1 MAERKPRAT
10 KEESLTAKI
19 SRCDDEILKLTQKI
33 KEVETQKEAY
43 KKALADYKDEKKKL
57 ARKEELRKQR
67 EEQKK
72 KKMEFLDK
80 LAKSGIDFDKASEL
94 LGL

>member
-19 SRCDDEILKLTQKI
+19 ARCDEDILKFTQKI
-33 KEVETQKEAY
+33 KAVEAQKEAY
-43 KKALADYKDEKKKL
+43 KKELADFRDEKKKQ
-57 ARKEELRKQR
+57 ARKEELKKQR

>member
-1 MAERKPRAT
+1 M
-10 KEESLTAKI
+10 
-19 SRCDDEILKLTQKI
+19 EINGGNQSIT
-33 KEVETQKEAY
+33 
-43 KKALADYKDEKKKL
+43 
-57 ARKEELRKQR
+57 ELRKQR

>member
-1 MAERKPRAT
+1 MAERRPRAT

-19 SRCDDEILKLTQKI
+19 TKCDAEILKYTQKI
-33 KEVETQKEAY
+33 KAVEAQKEDF
-43 KKALADYKDEKKKL
+43 KKQLADFKDEKKKQ
-57 ARKEELRKQR
+57 ARKEELKKQR